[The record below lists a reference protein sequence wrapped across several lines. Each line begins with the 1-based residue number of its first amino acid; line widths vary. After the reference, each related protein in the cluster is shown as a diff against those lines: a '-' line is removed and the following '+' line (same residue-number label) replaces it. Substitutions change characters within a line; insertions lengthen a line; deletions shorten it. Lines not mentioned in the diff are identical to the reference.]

1 MKKRFSLLYV
11 CSLCALMCVSLAFA
25 VVLGISGRQHGF
37 EGLRVFLLAGACLTF
52 VSAAVVLIVSL
63 FFGRD
68 LTRHVTMMDK
78 DIVAV
83 GREAFYDYPEPIII
97 ADENE
102 KIIWY
107 NRCFEDRLFSDDR
120 AYGLPLSDLVGNNT
134 AKIFAQTGATV
145 KILDCYYNVAAR
157 QSEAFNLSVI
167 RFTDITEKVML
178 ENEYRASRKTVLIMT
193 IDNYD
198 DVLQNSKESD
208 KANVQVQIEQIFE
221 RFIEHTN
228 GIIHKVSND
237 RFYCIIEERHLAR
250 IVERKFD
257 ILDEVRS
264 IQAGDRSSV
273 TLSIGVG
280 RGAKT
285 LAESEAYAK
294 QALDMCLGRGGD
306 QAAVKTDNGF
316 EFFGGISKAVEKST
330 KVRSRIIATALKEL
344 AEGSETIYIMG
355 HRFADFDSVGA
366 SIGLAGAFRSMGKR
380 AYCCVDP
387 ERNLSKSLI
396 DYIKT
401 TGEDDLFISCEQA
414 HAEINERSML
424 IIVDTH
430 NPDFVDS
437 KELYSAAKTV
447 VIIDH
452 HRKMVNHIDNAV
464 VFFHEP
470 FASSACEMAAE
481 LIQYFGS
488 DCKISVSDAEA
499 LLAGIMLDTK
509 NFVMRSGARTFEAAA
524 YLRKL
529 GADTVAVKNL
539 FSDTLDTYREK
550 SILIQ
555 SASLYHGCAI
565 ATTDSSS
572 PELRLAAPQAAD
584 ELLGIIGVKA
594 SFVIY
599 RMDNV
604 CYISARSMGAF
615 NVQLIMEAIGGGG
628 HQTMAGAQ
636 LDVSV
641 DEAVAKIKS
650 AIEDF
655 IIR

>member
-1 MKKRFSLLYV
+1 MVLLASSLVFGTMLFFSQKPV
-11 CSLCALMCVSLAFA
+11 MGAFA
-25 VVLGISGRQHGF
+25 VV
-37 EGLRVFLLAGACLTF
+37 VFLA
-52 VSAAVVLIVSL
+52 SAVVLVVYII
-63 FFGRD
+63 FGRD
-68 LTRHVTMMDK
+68 LTRYVTMMDK
-78 DIVAV
+78 DIVSIS
-83 GREAFYDYPEPIII
+83 REVFYDYPEPIII
-97 ADENE
+97 VDEDE
-102 KIIWY
+102 KVVWY
-107 NRCFEDRLFSDDR
+107 NKCFEERIFGDDR
-120 AYGLPLSDLVGNNT
+120 AYGLPLSDLVGSNT
-134 AKIFAQTGATV
+134 SRIYAQSGATV
-145 KILDCYYNVAAR
+145 KILDRYYNVCAK
-157 QSEAFNLSVI
+157 QSQAFCLSVI
-167 RFTDITEKVML
+167 RFTDITDNVML
-178 ENEYRASRKTVLIMT
+178 ENEYKASKKTVLIIM

-198 DVLQNSKESD
+198 DVLQNSKESN
-208 KANVQVQIEQIFE
+208 KANVQAQLEKVFE
-221 RFIEHTN
+221 RFIENTN
-228 GIIHKVSND
+228 GIMHKISND
-237 RFYCIIEERHLAR
+237 RFYAIIEERHLSK

-264 IQAGDRSSV
+264 IQVDDRASV

-285 LAESEAYAK
+285 LAESEAFAR

-306 QAAVKTDNGF
+306 QAAVKTENGF

-344 AEGSETIYIMG
+344 AESSETIYLMG
-355 HRFADFDSVGA
+355 HKFADYDSVGA
-366 SIGLAGAFRSMGKR
+366 SVGLCGALRSMGKN

-387 ERNLSKSLI
+387 ENNLSKQLI

-401 TGEDDLFISCEQA
+401 SSGADYFKSCEEA
-414 HAEINERSML
+414 LNEINDRSLL
-424 IIVDTH
+424 IICDTH
-430 NPDFVDS
+430 SPDFVDS

-470 FASSACEMAAE
+470 FASSTCEMATE

-488 DCKISVSDAEA
+488 DCKIPVTDAEA

-509 NFVMRSGARTFEAAA
+509 NFVMRSGFRTFEAAA
-524 YLRKL
+524 HLKKL
-529 GADTVAVKNL
+529 GADTVAVRSM

-555 SASLYHGCAI
+555 SATLFHGCAI
-565 ATTDSSS
+565 ATTDSQL

-584 ELLGIIGVKA
+584 ELLGITGVKA
-594 SFVIY
+594 SFVFY
-599 RMDNV
+599 RSDGL
-604 CYISARSMGAF
+604 CYISARSLGSF
-615 NVQLIMEAIGGGG
+615 NVQLIMEAVGGGG

-636 LDVSV
+636 IDASI
-641 DEAVAKIKS
+641 EQAVEMVKN

-655 IIR
+655 IIK